1 MMRLDLLPKIRGDF
15 FNFSEQIFSA
25 IQVAKTSSELV
36 HEEERFNFRLF
47 RYNYGGGTGKEN
59 QKKINTINQDRQK
72 YLTRSIKMNEED
84 FKNLRTVYDSQIAY
98 LDFKLHSL
106 LKFFKKNNISINNF

>member
-1 MMRLDLLPKIRGDF
+1 MRLDLLPKIRGDF
-15 FNFSEQIFSA
+15 FNFSEQFFSA

-59 QKKINTINQDRQK
+59 QKKILLVPHIINRP
-72 YLTRSIKMNEED
+72 YI
-84 FKNLRTVYDSQIAY
+84 
-98 LDFKLHSL
+98 LDPDV
-106 LKFFKKNNISINNF
+106 